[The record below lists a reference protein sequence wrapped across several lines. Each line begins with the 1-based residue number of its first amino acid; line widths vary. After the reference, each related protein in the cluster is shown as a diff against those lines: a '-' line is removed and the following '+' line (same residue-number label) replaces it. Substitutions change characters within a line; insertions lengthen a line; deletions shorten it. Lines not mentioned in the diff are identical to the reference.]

1 MPARSRIGSPR
12 NRASR
17 ALRRLAVLLL
27 ATAPP
32 SLPAQEA
39 PATRVAD
46 SALASPARP
55 GDELGDRIRSAF
67 GRIEAFARVEVEA
80 ADGVVRLSGTVPEV
94 ADVALAKELA
104 GRFDGVLYVENRL
117 KAARDVPSRLAP
129 AMENLREY
137 GSGFVASLPTI
148 LIALLVLLAFGLIA
162 RTIATWRKPLHRF
175 GLNPLAG
182 GLLRRLIATGVFL
195 VGVVLAFDILGVTA
209 LVGAVLG
216 TAGIVGIVLGFAFQK
231 IIESYLAGVLLS
243 ARRLFQVSDLVQI
256 GEHQGKVIR
265 LTASDLVLMTLDGNH
280 LRLPNATVFQSP
292 VTNFTRNPLRRL
304 TFTVGV
310 DTGADLSRATR
321 IGRET
326 LSALNGVVADPGPMV
341 QVETL
346 GDSSVVLRFFAWV
359 DQRTSDFLKVRSEA
373 IRLVKKAYDDA
384 EIEMPEPIYRV
395 NLTRRS
401 GADGTAEE
409 ARRVESADLPPV
421 ADEAAD
427 ADVSVDRKIEE
438 QIEEDLA
445 RSGEKN
451 LLE

>member
-1 MPARSRIGSPR
+1 MPFQVRRRAAARIIPCI
-12 NRASR
+12 
-17 ALRRLAVLLL
+17 LLVLICIPPVLA
-27 ATAPP
+27 
-32 SLPAQEA
+32 AQEA
-39 PATRVAD
+39 GAGASAD
-46 SALASPARP
+46 SGLASPVRA
-55 GDELGDRIRSAF
+55 GDDLEDRLRATF
-67 GRIEAFARVEVEA
+67 ERIEAFASVEVEA

-129 AMENLREY
+129 AMENLRDY

-162 RTIATWRKPLHRF
+162 RTVATWQKPLHRF

-243 ARRLFQVSDLVQI
+243 ARRLFRVSDLVQI

-280 LRLPNATVFQSP
+280 LRLPNAMVFQSP
-292 VTNFTRNPLRRL
+292 VTNFTRNPLRRF

-310 DTGADLSRATR
+310 DTGADLSLATR

-326 LSALNGVVADPGPMV
+326 LAALNGVADDIEPQV

-346 GDSSVVLRFFAWV
+346 GDSSVVLRFFGWV

-401 GADGTAEE
+401 GAEGAAEE
-409 ARRVESADLPPV
+409 ARRVESAGQPPV
-421 ADEAAD
+421 ADETAD
-427 ADVSVDRKIEE
+427 ADVSVDRKIDE
-438 QIEEDLA
+438 QIDEDLA